1 MLRRITPAALDPG
14 KHFDSFSTVRH
25 SRKPRRTPSSY
36 LGDRVRLKGGLLQQV
51 TLMAK
56 SAMPGFPAVTVECY
70 GPSEDGTARVTY
82 IGSAEDLIASGAATG
97 EMLAV
102 GK

>member
-1 MLRRITPAALDPG
+1 
-14 KHFDSFSTVRH
+14 
-25 SRKPRRTPSSY
+25 
-36 LGDRVRLKGGLLQQV
+36 
-51 TLMAK
+51 MAK